1 MAQENRQEELIRLLE
16 ERILVLD
23 GAMGTMIQAHKLTEE
38 DFRGP
43 RFADH
48 GCSLQGNNDLLSL
61 TQPDIIQS
69 IHRAYLEADADIIE
83 TNSFNSTSVALGD
96 YQLEDLAFELNF
108 ASAELACKAR
118 DEYTAQENNKPR
130 FVAGAIG
137 PTNQTASLSPSVEDP
152 GLRNIT
158 FDELVE
164 AYKTAVRG
172 LIEGGVDILLVE
184 TIFDTLNAKAALFA
198 IEEYFQDH
206 DLRLPLMISGT
217 ITDASGR
224 TLSGQTPE
232 AFWNS
237 VAHARPLS
245 IGFNCAL
252 GAEDLRPHIEEL
264 SQLADTYICA
274 YPNAGLPNE
283 FGEYDQTP
291 REMADLLQEF
301 AQSGFLNLVGG
312 CCGTTPEYVKAI
324 AEAVDNLPPR
334 PVPEIESR
342 CRLSGLEPL
351 NIGPDTLFVNIG
363 ERTNVTGSRRFA
375 KIILEG
381 DYERGLEVAHQQIQN
396 GAQLIDVNMDEGM
409 LESEQAM
416 TRFLNLVATEP
427 DISRV
432 PIIVD
437 SSDWKVIEAGLKC
450 LQGKPVVN
458 SISLKEGEEEFVRQ
472 AGRARSYGAA
482 VIVMAFDE
490 KGQADTR
497 ERKVEICLRAYRIL
511 TEEVGFAPQ
520 DIIFDPN
527 IFAVATGI
535 EEHNNYAVDFL
546 EATREIKEKLP
557 QVKVSGGVSNVSF
570 SFRGNDVVREAMHSV
585 FLYHAIQAGLDMG
598 IVNAAQL
605 AVYEEIPEDLRERVE
620 DVILNRR
627 PDATERLL
635 EIAESQVR
643 QSRSVTEDLSWRE
656 KPVQQRLSHALVK
669 GLSEYIEEDT
679 EEARQ
684 EYSRPIQVIEGPL
697 MDGMNV
703 VGDLFGSGKMFLPQ
717 VVKSARVMKKAVAY
731 LLPFIEQEKTQ
742 AGETHFKGKILM
754 ATVKGDVHDI
764 GKNIVGV
771 VLECNNY
778 EVIDLGVMVPAN
790 RILETAREKQVDLIG
805 LSGLITPSLDQM
817 AHVASEMTREG
828 FDIPLLIGGA
838 TTSQVHTAVK
848 IAPHYSNPVI
858 YVPDASRGVS
868 VVSSLLSDQ
877 KGSYTEEVRAR
888 YQQIREKHEAKRK
901 QIRFHSL
908 QESRRNR
915 VRIEWESYSPPI
927 PQTLGIRALSHYPLK
942 ELIPHI
948 DWTPFFQVWELPGRF
963 PQILEDKKVGEE
975 ARDLHQNAQLLLQRI
990 VNEELLEASAV
1001 LGLFPAN
1008 SVGDDD
1014 IAVYSDESRSQILI
1028 TLYNLRQQIQQQ
1040 PGRPNRCLSDYIAP
1054 KGTGVKDYIGAF
1066 VLTAGLGIQE
1076 VVQAFEQDQDIYQS
1090 ILIKAV
1096 ADRLAEAFA
1105 ERLHQRVRKEF
1116 WGYAS
1121 EENLEKQ
1128 ELIQESYQGIRPA
1141 PGYPAC
1147 PDHSLKAELFEL
1159 LGGQKQLPVI
1169 LTESFAM
1176 LPAASVCGFYFS
1188 HPESRYFGVGQIDR
1202 DQVKDY
1208 ARRRGIDVEKA
1219 EEELSPILGYT

>member
-1 MAQENRQEELIRLLE
+1 MAQDNRQEELIQLLE
-16 ERILVLD
+16 KRILVLD
-23 GAMGTMIQAHKLTEE
+23 GAMGTMIQAHKLQEE

-48 GCSLQGNNDLLSL
+48 GSSLQGNNDLLSL
-61 TQPDIIQS
+61 TQPEIIQS
-69 IHRAYLEADADIIE
+69 IHRAYLEAGADIIE

-137 PTNQTASLSPSVEDP
+137 PTNRTASLSPSVEDP

-184 TIFDTLNAKAALFA
+184 TIFDTLNAKAALLA

-206 DLRLPLMISGT
+206 DLRLPLIISGT

-252 GAEDLRPHIEEL
+252 GAEDLRPHVEEL
-264 SQLADTYICA
+264 SQLADTYVCA

-291 REMADLLQEF
+291 QEMAALLKEF

-324 AEAVDNLPPR
+324 AEAVDRIPPR
-334 PVPEIESR
+334 QVPEIESR

-432 PIIVD
+432 PILVD

-450 LQGKPVVN
+450 LQGKSVVN

-472 AGRARSYGAA
+472 ARRARSYGAA

-497 ERKVEICLRAYRIL
+497 KRKVEICLRAYRIL
-511 TEEVGFAPQ
+511 TEEVSFAPQ

-535 EEHNNYAVDFL
+535 EEHNNYAVDFI

-557 QVKVSGGVSNVSF
+557 HVKVSGGVSNVSF

-656 KPVQQRLSHALVK
+656 KPVQERLSHALVK
-669 GLSEYIEEDT
+669 GLSEYIEQDT

-790 RILETAREKQVDLIG
+790 RILEIAREKQVDLIG

-828 FDIPLLIGGA
+828 LDIPLLIGGA

-848 IAPHYSNPVI
+848 IAPHYSNPVV

-877 KGSYTEEVRAR
+877 KGSYTEEVRSR

-901 QIRFHSL
+901 QIRFHSI

-915 VRIEWESYSPPI
+915 VRIEWGSYSPPI

-1014 IAVYSDESRSQILI
+1014 IEVYSDESRSQVLI

-1128 ELIQESYQGIRPA
+1128 ELIQERYQGIRPA

-1159 LGGQKQLPVI
+1159 LGGQKQLPVS
-1169 LTESFAM
+1169 LTDSFAM
-1176 LPAASVCGFYFS
+1176 LPAASVCGFYFP

-1219 EEELSPILGYT
+1219 EEGLSPNLGYK